1 MAKLD
6 TQLAALVTMSP
17 AQLREEWERVLGS
30 APPLLSSEQLQRGI
44 AYALQEKKHGGL
56 PAWVKRELD
65 RAASGEAPV
74 RTPAPE
80 LRAGTQLIREWQ
92 GRTISVMVEEGG
104 AFLFEGTRYGSLSS
118 IAKHVTG
125 AHWSGPRFFGIKA
138 HA

>member
-1 MAKLD
+1 MAKFD

-17 AQLREEWERVLGS
+17 AQLHEEWERVLGS
-30 APPLLSSEQLQRGI
+30 IPPQLSSAQLQHGI

-56 PAWVKRELD
+56 PAWVKRELE
-65 RAASGEAPV
+65 RAGSGDAPV
-74 RTPAPE
+74 RAPAPE
-80 LRAGTQLIREWQ
+80 LRPGTQLIREWQ
-92 GRTISVMVEEGG
+92 GRTVFVTVEEDGN
-104 AFLFEGTRYGSLSS
+104 FLFEGARYGSLSS